1 MNRSQA
7 TETPLTQERLSPK
20 DWISQTRP
28 LLATLAQLID
38 KTIACL
44 DHFIK
49 IEINYFEDID
59 GPGKTSIPLIYDSIN
74 DLVKLYKDL
83 ENLQVR
89 CNQFA
94 RTVRSNSLSAARI
107 RKSEF

>member
-1 MNRSQA
+1 MSRSQS
-7 TETPLTQERLSPK
+7 TETPVAQVRLLPK

-38 KTIACL
+38 KTIDCL

-59 GPGKTSIPLIYDSIN
+59 GPVKISIPLIYGSIN
-74 DLVKLYKDL
+74 ALVKLCKDL

-94 RTVRSNSLSAARI
+94 RTVRT
-107 RKSEF
+107 KS